1 VIVVLLVIAQLVL
14 PGIAAQRLR
23 DRLSRYGTV
32 RSVEVSAFPAIELL
46 WHQADSVTIVLDS
59 YRSPSTQ
66 AGALLAQAGDVGSL
80 DVRAAQVDLGLLRLQ
95 DAVVRKRGQTL
106 TASATVTE
114 AAVQAAVPF
123 LQSVT
128 PVASGGGALTLRGTA
143 TVLGAPVSADATVA
157 AAPDGSVTLT
167 PDVPLGGLATLT
179 LFADPHLAV
188 ESVSAQPRRG
198 GFTVTASG
206 LLR

>member
-1 VIVVLLVIAQLVL
+1 MVAQLVL

-32 RSVEVSAFPAIELL
+32 RSVSVSAFPAIELL
-46 WHQADSVTIVLDS
+46 WHHADSVTVVLDS
-59 YRSPSTQ
+59 YRSASTQ

-80 DVRAAQVDLGLLRLQ
+80 DVRAARVDLGLLRLQ
-95 DAVVRKRGQTL
+95 DGVVRKRGRTL
-106 TASATVTE
+106 TGTATVTE

-128 PVASGGGALTLRGTA
+128 PVASAGGALTLRGSA
-143 TVLGAPVSADATVA
+143 SVLGVLVSADATVA

-188 ESVSAQPRRG
+188 QSVSARPAPG
-198 GFTVTASG
+198 GFAVTASG